1 MNQKYVSVD
10 DECSGMGENKNG
22 HAYTCEQ
29 PIHPFF
35 LPQMEL

>member
-1 MNQKYVSVD
+1 MNA
-10 DECSGMGENKNG
+10 GMGENKNG
-22 HAYTCEQ
+22 HAHTCEQ